1 MRQKRFLIYLGLQL
15 ILIPVV
21 LFLFQTNPDRKMAAT
36 QAGVLFVGVPLLMV
50 LREVLKMKSKE
61 KIWFL
66 GHLQFLMLFAIP
78 ILGLRLLNW
87 NADFSSLSV
96 LGVSGPSLHRWSN
109 LSFMLMMAS
118 NLWTWYRS
126 KK

>member
-1 MRQKRFLIYLGLQL
+1 MRQKRFLVYLIVQG

-21 LFLFQTNPDRKMAAT
+21 MFLFQTNPDRKMAAT
-36 QAGVLFVGVPLLMV
+36 QAGVLFVGVPLMMV

-96 LGVSGPSLHRWSN
+96 LGVSGQGLHRWSN